1 MKTKT
6 NYQILGIMSGTSI
19 DGVDLA
25 LCLFTKKDKWSFKI
39 EKTRTISYSKKWK
52 KRLRNLHKKSDKVIA
67 QTNIEYGK
75 YLAQLIIK
83 FKDKFDLS
91 FDYIASHGH
100 TVFHQPE
107 TGFTLQIG
115 EGQTIANLTQI
126 ICICDFRSLDIS
138 LYGEG
143 APLVPIGDLH
153 PFPKYKYCLN
163 LGGFSNISINKNGA
177 LAKKGKLIPKILNKL
192 NHLKFYKK
200 KPSQIT

>member
-6 NYQILGIMSGTSI
+6 NYQILGIMSGTSL

-91 FDYIASHGH
+91 FDYI
-100 TVFHQPE
+100 
-107 TGFTLQIG
+107 
-115 EGQTIANLTQI
+115 
-126 ICICDFRSLDIS
+126 RS
-138 LYGEG
+138 EERR
-143 APLVPIGDLH
+143 V
-153 PFPKYKYCLN
+153 
-163 LGGFSNISINKNGA
+163 
-177 LAKKGKLIPKILNKL
+177 GKECRSRW
-192 NHLKFYKK
+192 
-200 KPSQIT
+200 SQYH